1 MNRAVTHK
9 QLSKNREESQFNSL
23 GCRAAQLGV
32 RDARFGLAAA
42 PVVDSNAGSEA

>member
-1 MNRAVTHK
+1 MDRAVTRE

-23 GCRAAQLGV
+23 ACRAAQLGA

-42 PVVDSNAGSEA
+42 PLVNSIAGSEA